1 MDRDHQSNKP
11 NRYTLLLIILICFL
25 ISMFS
30 ACDLKIQ
37 IPSLFPPKKSDL
49 KRLIAADLPNTET
62 YKVAFKDDD
71 LTVTFSNT
79 ITTNVIT
86 TVMLGIFGALNNHAE
101 AGTIVINDR
110 SFNLKSS
117 SASSSASVFVLNTII
132 EQFTDPSKEELSFI
146 ATIKYRDTWFTF
158 KGELVFYDIYR
169 KMIAPISS
177 SEIFLATHNTALGLK
192 AGSISFSDSIL
203 ILKALQD
210 YLSLPPETKKL
221 LTSEKSALDRLE
233 QALLNKLTSDESSAY
248 QVIKMIV
255 AIPPADDLN
264 ITDRNFVNET
274 MDAYDLL
281 TPDQKPLV
289 SNSQTLTEAYDI
301 VSKYSQTIDMIGEEV
316 RNGLYIVN
324 RDVTANNLGPVPIGT
339 VPLFIEGIDVSQN
352 YSFKFFD
359 PDDRT
364 TEIDTFN
371 LSKGATTCIAYME
384 ATPISRG
391 YNSIAATV
399 VFKYG
404 SVSFRGDDRRYT
416 IEDAIYQARADEIIV
431 KFNTSFATP
440 EIAELVYG
448 SVSHRIGSQT
458 TLLLP
463 ADSGYS
469 SAVTE
474 SATYTGNVQG
484 PFVQLLIPDGITL
497 SVKGTLIV
505 NAKRASGPT
514 QHQGFVVKPY
524 YSILQIEETAVVKVE
539 HRGVLHV
546 LGFAVGQGSITAES
560 GSTVHESLYISSFR
574 GGTITTEIMN
584 SVFPFDQF
592 SANQIECTLSIDSGA
607 SYVANA
613 FLYVSSSYM
622 PTEFKLIG
630 PDSVITI
637 EGGGSIKKSFNPNN
651 GQINIALDGNVQINN
666 GSINIWFF
674 TADTNNKPIPFDGRW
689 HFIVNS
695 GNVKINSIVALLPGS
710 SFTIEPSASV
720 SVEKSGGLIIFD
732 PDFYEDYLNYGKPA
746 EMSTYYRNPP
756 AIDYNK
762 SDGASFTNGGN
773 LVVKGRIGG
782 LVQGS
787 GTKMI
792 EPTATKNIEYGF
804 VVNEVGGNNKVVD
817 RRLLEYHQQ

>member
-25 ISMFS
+25 ISLFS

-49 KRLIAADLPNTET
+49 KRLIAADLPHTET
-62 YKVAFKDDD
+62 HKVAFKDDD
-71 LTVTFSNT
+71 LTVTFFNT
-79 ITTNVIT
+79 ITTHGIT
-86 TVMLGIFGALNNHAE
+86 TVMLGIFDALDNHAE

-117 SASSSASVFVLNTII
+117 SASSSASIFVLNTII
-132 EQFTDPSKEELSFI
+132 EQFTDPSKEEISFI
-146 ATIKYRDTWFTF
+146 ATIKYRNEWFTF

-177 SEIFLATHNTALGLK
+177 SEIFLTTHNDALELK
-192 AGSISFSDSIL
+192 EGSITFSDSIL
-203 ILKALQD
+203 ILKALHN
-210 YLSLPPETKKL
+210 YLSLPTETKRL
-221 LTSEKSALDRLE
+221 LTAEESTLVSLE
-233 QALLNKLTSDESSAY
+233 QALLNTLTSDELAAY
-248 QVIKMIV
+248 LVIKMIV
-255 AIPPADDLN
+255 AIPPLDDLN

-274 MDAYDLL
+274 MDAYDEL
-281 TPDQKPLV
+281 TPDQQLLV
-289 SNSQTLTEAYDI
+289 ENSHILAEAYDI
-301 VSKYSQTIDMIGEEV
+301 VSKYSQTIDMIGDEV

-324 RDVTANNLGPVPIGT
+324 RNVSANNLGLVPIGT
-339 VPLFIEGIDVSQN
+339 VPLYIDGVDVSCK

-359 PDDRT
+359 PDNKT
-364 TEIDTFN
+364 TEIDTFD
-371 LSKGATTCIAYME
+371 LSQGATTCIAYME
-384 ATPISRG
+384 ATPTLRG
-391 YNSIAATV
+391 YNSVTATV

-404 SVSFRGDDRRYT
+404 SVSFRGDDRQYT
-416 IEDAIYQARADEIIV
+416 IEDAINQAGAREIIV
-431 KFNTSFATP
+431 TFNTSFATP

-463 ADSGYS
+463 ADSEYS

-474 SATYTGNVQG
+474 SATPTKSEQG
-484 PFVQLLIPDGITL
+484 PFVQLRIPGGITL

-505 NAKRASGPT
+505 NAKRASDST
-514 QHQGFVVKPY
+514 KHQGFVAKPY

-539 HRGVLHV
+539 HRGVLRV
-546 LGFAVGQGSITAES
+546 LGFAVGQGSIMAES

-592 SANQIECTLSIDSGA
+592 SANQIECTLSIESGA

-613 FLYVSSSYM
+613 FLYVSSSYT
-622 PTEFKLIG
+622 PAQFKLIG
-630 PDSVITI
+630 PDSVITL
-637 EGGGSIKKSFNPNN
+637 EGGGSIKKSFDPNN
-651 GQINIALDGNVQINN
+651 GQIKIALDGNVQINN
-666 GSINIWFF
+666 GSINIWIF

-695 GNVKINSIVALLPGS
+695 GHVQINSIVALLPGS
-710 SFTIEPSASV
+710 SFTIKPSASV

-732 PDFYEDYLNYGKPA
+732 PDFYEDYLDYGKDT
-746 EMSTYYRNPP
+746 EVSNYYRIPP
-756 AIDYNK
+756 TIGYDK
-762 SDGASFTNGGN
+762 SNEATFTNDGN
-773 LVVKGRIGG
+773 LIVKGRIGG
-782 LVQGS
+782 SVQGS
-787 GTKMI
+787 GVKTI
-792 EPTATKNIEYGF
+792 ESTATQNIKYGF
-804 VVNEVGGNNKVVD
+804 VVNEVGSNKKVVD
-817 RRLLEYHQQ
+817 HRLLEYHQQ